1 MQQILDRS
9 IVLLDARWANW
20 RAFAPL
26 LWVALLLA
34 FAPYQS
40 LTRDLWT
47 DEAFTVSYTAYPSL
61 GTVLDDVRKNEQTP
75 PVYFTLSWLWSRVAG
90 QSDVAQRLLSLLFG
104 ALAVATLAGMAQRWL
119 VPAEA
124 RMAGYLLAVLTPV
137 GIYVV
142 TARSY
147 AFMLLMAVICI
158 AVFEWLYRRPTHLP
172 ALVTYSLVMGVF
184 CLTSYFAAAFIAA
197 HNLIWAFGLLRQRE
211 NWLRRLLGWSV
222 AQICIIL
229 IVLPWL
235 PALAYQ
241 FKSAVVSTATENIT
255 GAEYFWQLYS
265 LLAAPPAALSWLVL
279 WLPLTIL
286 VWALIVIGLRQSAK
300 SDGGLVLRAF
310 GVPLIAQMCL
320 IIWMQAVGWRYLTV
334 LLPGAVLAVAL
345 GLGALRRQAPRLGQ
359 VLLVALVIGMLVYRI
374 FGVPAP
380 NTARS
385 WPELVAVVEG
395 QLDPAQDAVLIHPP
409 WEQRTFEHY
418 YHGAPLKLYGAHN
431 YDDFFLVEGHDFNN
445 PWTVEQASKAL
456 AGSRRAWVFFNPTN
470 GVTALRLP
478 YKVLNRWQSGKLELV
493 LYDLN
498 VALK

>member
-9 IVLLDARWANW
+9 IVMLDARWANW

-40 LTRDLWT
+40 LNRDLWT

-61 GTVLDDVRKNEQTP
+61 GMVIDDVRKNEETP
-75 PVYFTLSWLWSRVAG
+75 PAYFTLSWLWSRVAG
-90 QSDVAQRLLSLLFG
+90 QSEVAQRLLSLLFG
-104 ALAVATLAGMAQRWL
+104 ALAVAMLAGMAQRYL
-119 VPAEA
+119 APAEA
-124 RMAGYLLAVLTPV
+124 RMAGFLLAVLTPV

-158 AVFEWLYRRPTHLP
+158 AAFEWLYRRPTYIP
-172 ALVTYSLVMGVF
+172 ALIAYSLAMGVF
-184 CLTSYFAAAFIAA
+184 CLTSYFAAAFVVA
-197 HNLIWAFGLLRQRE
+197 HNLIWLFSLLRRRVG
-211 NWLRRLLGWSV
+211 WRRRLVGWSV
-222 AQICIIL
+222 AQVAIVL

-241 FKSAVVSTATENIT
+241 FKAAGFVTATEHIT
-255 GAEYFWQLYS
+255 AAEYFWQLYS
-265 LLAAPPAALSWLVL
+265 LLAAPPASLLWLVI
-279 WLPLTIL
+279 WLPLTML
-286 VWALIVIGLRQSAK
+286 AWALIVIGLRQSGAR
-300 SDGGLVLRAF
+300 DGGLVLRAF
-310 GVPLIAQMCL
+310 GVPLITQMCL

-359 VLLVALVIGMLVYRI
+359 VLLVALVLGMLVYRV

-385 WPELVAVVEG
+385 WPELVAVVESR
-395 QLDPAQDAVLIHPP
+395 LDPAQDAVLIHPP
-409 WEQRTFEHY
+409 WEQRTFEY
-418 YHGAPLKLYGAHN
+418 YYKGAPLKLYGAHH
-431 YDDFFLVEGHDFNN
+431 YDDFFMTEGHDFSN
-445 PWTVEQASKAL
+445 PWTVDQASKAL
-456 AGSRRAWVFFNPTN
+456 AGSRRAWVFFYQTN
-470 GVTALRLP
+470 GISELHLP
-478 YKVLNRWQSGKLELV
+478 YKVLESWQSGKLELV
-493 LYDLN
+493 LYDLS
-498 VALK
+498 AAQQ